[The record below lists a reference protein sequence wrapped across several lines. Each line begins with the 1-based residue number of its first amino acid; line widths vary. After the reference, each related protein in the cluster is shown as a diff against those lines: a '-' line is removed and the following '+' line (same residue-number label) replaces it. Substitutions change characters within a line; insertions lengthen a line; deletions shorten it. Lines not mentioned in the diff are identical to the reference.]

1 VGRVRQVS
9 NLQRVTNPRAGYY
22 PAPQL
27 VCLVLMLT
35 GCRRDPL
42 PQFPRVM
49 LWAWESPQD
58 MSFVNPRD
66 VGVAFLARTVLLDN
80 GQARIRPRF
89 QPLHVPPGTMLMAV
103 VRIESQG
110 TPPRAVQE
118 VCGMVIEPGALAGV
132 RALQLDFDAK
142 SSERAF
148 YRELLQCVRGRVAMP
163 LVITALASW
172 CQYDDWIRDLP
183 VNDAIPMLFRMG
195 PDRYQPGSEFRV
207 GLCQNSFGISI
218 DEPVAKLP
226 RGKRLYIFHPGPWTQ
241 IDYRNALAAVRNW
254 L

>member
-1 VGRVRQVS
+1 MS
-9 NLQRVTNPRAGYY
+9 AKYS
-22 PAPQL
+22 APQL
-27 VCLVLMLT
+27 VCLALMLT
-35 GCRRDPL
+35 ACRRDPL

-58 MSFVNPRD
+58 LSFLNPRD
-66 VGVAFLARTVLLDN
+66 AGVAFLARTVLIGN
-80 GQARIRPRF
+80 GPARIRPRF

-110 TPPRAVQE
+110 PLPPAAA
-118 VCGMVIEPGALAGV
+118 VCGTVSEPAALAGV
-132 RALQLDFDAK
+132 RALQIDFDAK

-148 YRELLQCVRGRVAMP
+148 YRELLQCVRSRVGVP

-195 PDRYQPGSEFRV
+195 PDRYKAGSEFRV
-207 GLCQNSFGISI
+207 GLCQNSFGISV
-218 DEPVAKLP
+218 DEPIAKLP
-226 RGKRLYIFHPGPWTQ
+226 RGKRLYIFHPGPWRQ
-241 IDYRNALAAVRNW
+241 IDYRNALAGVRNW

>member
-1 VGRVRQVS
+1 MVKRTPV
-9 NLQRVTNPRAGYY
+9 
-22 PAPQL
+22 
-27 VCLVLMLT
+27 VCLALLLAA
-35 GCRRDPL
+35 CRRDPL

-58 MSFVNPRD
+58 LSFLKPRD
-66 VGVAFLARTVLLDN
+66 AGVAFLARTVLLKD
-80 GQARIRPRF
+80 GQAQIRPRF

-110 TPPRAVQE
+110 ALPAVE
-118 VCGMVIEPGALAGV
+118 PVCRMVSEPAALAGV
-132 RALQLDFDAK
+132 RALQIDYDAK

-148 YRELLQCVRGRVAMP
+148 YRDLLQCVRGHVSLP

-172 CQYDDWIRDLP
+172 CQYDDWIRALP

-195 PDRYQPGSEFRV
+195 PERYRPGAEFHV
-207 GLCQNSFGISI
+207 ALCQSSFGISV
-218 DEPVAKLP
+218 DEPIAKLP
-226 RGKRLYIFHPGPWTQ
+226 RGRRLYIFHPGPWTQ
-241 IDYRNALAAVRNW
+241 IDYRNALAGVRNW